1 MKEEPTYIVLEDAPM
16 HLILKCVFYMGR
28 SALVGP
34 PCPAPVG
41 PYIEPFR
48 RLCLQKEHFERFCQ
62 RYAAL
67 IPRGNQENLD
77 LFH

>member
-1 MKEEPTYIVLEDAPM
+1 MKEEQTYIVLEDAPM
-16 HLILKCVFYMGR
+16 HLILKCAFYMGR

-34 PCPAPVG
+34 PGPTLVG
-41 PYIEPFR
+41 PHIEPFR
-48 RLCLQKEHFERFCQ
+48 RLCWQKESFERLCQ

-67 IPRGNQENLD
+67 IPWGNQENLN